1 MKSKLAK
8 HIASAAVVIACAVS
22 APVAPAIAA
31 NVSPIPAATLA
42 ASAKAPAQVG
52 ELWRRTE
59 LFFGTSKPDGSAVT
73 EEALNQ
79 FVDAEITPRFPDGL
93 TALTGY
99 GQFKNSA
106 GVIIQEQSVM
116 LILLYPPNMR
126 EANSRI
132 EEIRSAYKEAF
143 QQESVLRV
151 DSFARVSF

>member
-1 MKSKLAK
+1 MKSSLTK
-8 HIASAAVVIACAVS
+8 HIASAALVLACAVGMPS
-22 APVAPAIAA
+22 ASAIAA
-31 NVSPIPAATLA
+31 NVSPLPA
-42 ASAKAPAQVG
+42 ASAKAPAQIG
-52 ELWRRTE
+52 ELWKRTE
-59 LFFGTSKPDGSAVT
+59 LFFGTSKPDGSAVS
-73 EEALNQ
+73 EEELNQ

-106 GVIIQEQSVM
+106 GVIIQEQSVV
-116 LILLYPPNMR
+116 LILLYPSTMR

-143 QQESVLRV
+143 EQESVLRV

>member
-1 MKSKLAK
+1 
-8 HIASAAVVIACAVS
+8 
-22 APVAPAIAA
+22 
-31 NVSPIPAATLA
+31 
-42 ASAKAPAQVG
+42 
-52 ELWRRTE
+52 
-59 LFFGTSKPDGSAVT
+59 LFFGTGKPDGTAVT
-73 EEALNQ
+73 EDELNQ

-116 LILLYPPNMR
+116 LILLYPPTMR

-132 EEIRSAYKEAF
+132 EEICSACKEAF
-143 QQESVLRV
+143 EQESVLRV